1 MNQSK
6 EQPPYIK
13 HLLRCQLTGHKEGIK
28 KDLNWKYYIICERCS
43 KVLFELL
50 KK

>member
-1 MNQSK
+1 MNQPK

-13 HLLRCQLTGHKEGIK
+13 HLLRCQLTGHKELIK
-28 KDLNWKYYIICERCS
+28 ETLWWKRYVVCERCS